1 MKNGLFNLYGNIT
14 SLNDYKTTVSG
25 SYSPYIGL
33 FSSTNVYD
41 CSKLNLGKEIT
52 RTYEKLF

>member
-14 SLNDYKTTVSG
+14 SLNDYKTTVYG
-25 SYSPYIGL
+25 SYSPYKGL

-52 RTYEKLF
+52 ITYEKLF